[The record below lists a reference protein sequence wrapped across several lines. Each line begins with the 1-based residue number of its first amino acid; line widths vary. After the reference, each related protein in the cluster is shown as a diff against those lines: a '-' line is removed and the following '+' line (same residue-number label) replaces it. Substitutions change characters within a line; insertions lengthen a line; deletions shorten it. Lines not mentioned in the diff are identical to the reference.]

1 MRNTKNGCSKVMW
14 YELLIIKEKCL
25 KCGKYIDNDGEG
37 IHKNKLL
44 VKGYCFNCETYYD
57 LEYKMS
63 FELMKIEE
71 DKE

>member
-1 MRNTKNGCSKVMW
+1 M
-14 YELLIIKEKCL
+14 LIINKKCP
-25 KCGKYIDNDGEG
+25 KCGEYIDNDGEE
-37 IHKNKLL
+37 IHQNKLL
-44 VKGYCFNCETYYD
+44 VKGYCFNCKTYYD